1 MVHELLKV
9 YVHSLQ
15 KVPQVLEQPNGVVN
29 DCTYLLGTLAVI
41 FGHQG
46 CRLYLDKFRLFVSRA
61 QPDGDLLR
69 EPLA

>member
-9 YVHSLQ
+9 QVQSLQ
-15 KVPQVLEQPNGVVN
+15 NVLQVFEQPIGVVN

-46 CRLYLDKFRLFVSRA
+46 CRLYLDKFRLFVSRT

>member
-1 MVHELLKV
+1 MVHGLLKV
-9 YVHSLQ
+9 HVQSLRNVLQ
-15 KVPQVLEQPNGVVN
+15 VPEQPSGVVN

-41 FGHQG
+41 FGHQS
-46 CRLYLDKFRLFVSRA
+46 CRLYLDKFGLFVSRI